1 MNIEFENKATWND
14 AYEGVTLYGVADGRG
29 VGLLFA
35 GEVLAEFFDVPND
48 PDRIEYAFKLNKKF
62 MEEIARSVIEAG
74 KLRDDRKVILER
86 ADLLPYFEK
95 RAATAPA

>member
-1 MNIEFENKATWND
+1 MTFEFEKWGIWNR
-14 AYEGVTLYGVADGRG
+14 AYEGVALYGVADGRG

-35 GEVLAEFFDVPND
+35 GEVLAEFFNVANE
-48 PDRIEYAFKLNKKF
+48 PDRIENAFNRNKKF

-74 KLRDDRKVILER
+74 RLGERRRVILER
-86 ADLLPYFEK
+86 KDLLPYFEK